1 MNNFIKKLT
10 VYATAVLLVIA
21 ALLGTAGCSTENNE
35 SNSKSNG
42 TVNLKSGSYIEKKG
56 YKNLSE
62 EEQGKKG
69 NYENAQS
76 RIADMQLVA
85 ENSAFMLYLDPEL
98 AEFAAVDKQS
108 GEAWFSNPYDFSK
121 DTKAGND
128 AKAELQSLLTLTYYD
143 VKAAEGTMN
152 SYSDCTLKDQ
162 YQIEKLDGGFAIH
175 MQIGRIEEKIL
186 APDAIEVSKFEK
198 LILPKVSERE
208 AKRLNTYYTKVSL
221 SDDSLSDGVKD
232 KYLADV
238 PGLKNNDFYILRDAT
253 DREKKLLEAIIEK
266 TDYTLEDMEVDT
278 ELSGSKEEK
287 TSSALFNI
295 SLYVELTDS
304 GLKVTVPSDKISYD
318 DKQYYLG
325 SFQLLKYFGAGKSEN
340 SGYLFVPDGSGA
352 LISYNADASKML
364 LHTTSTVYGMDY
376 SLSFDYGMNSLSQ
389 QIHFPVYGNKE
400 NNKAFLAVIED
411 GSAMA
416 NIISESGNIISS
428 YETVYPQFTYE
439 ASYTV
444 NYTDSTKIKGL
455 YTYHDTNS
463 YKGDYIVNYNF
474 LAGERSDYVGMAEAY
489 RSYLCKNGV
498 LKKSGD
504 GKAGFYLEALGAI
517 EKTST
522 KFGIPYTE
530 SVALTTFSQAE
541 SIISEISDAADLSI
555 RLKYKGWANNGLYYS
570 VFNKA
575 KVVKS
580 LGGKNGIEKI
590 EKAAVQNGS
599 SLYPDADFFM
609 VCKDGFS
616 DGYLSSAQSAR
627 SIRKENLYLMNP
639 QGFTN
644 FAEFQYL
651 NYSVSPYYYNKYI
664 KEFFAKYNK
673 IGLSG
678 ISVGSMGN
686 MLYSEFRKSKAVNR
700 ETAMNTVVE
709 NLESRF
715 SDYKLMLDGGNAYT
729 LKYAS
734 DLTNVPM
741 YNSAYT
747 QEDESIPFMQLVLHG
762 YIGYSGTALNLTG
775 EYEDMFLKCIE
786 YGSAPLFTVAAENTE
801 LLNKTSMSYY
811 YSVRWDAIKEKVME
825 YAARWKE
832 AYDGLNDKEMKSH
845 KKTGDNFYRTEYEDG
860 TVFYVNY
867 GANDAVTESGAVVPP
882 RNFLKVKNG

>member
-10 VYATAVLLVIA
+10 VYVTAVILVIVS
-21 ALLGTAGCSTENNE
+21 LLGTVGCSTENNE
-35 SNSKSNG
+35 SNSQNNKS
-42 TVNLKSGSYIEKKG
+42 VNLKSGSYIEKKG

-85 ENSAFMLYLDPEL
+85 ENNAFMLYLDPEF
-98 AEFAAVDKQS
+98 AEFAVIEKQS
-108 GEAWFSNPYDFSK
+108 GETWFSNPYDFSK
-121 DTKAGND
+121 DTRAGGD

-143 VKAAEGTMN
+143 VKATEGTMN

-266 TDYTLEDMEVDT
+266 TDYTLEDMEADT

-287 TSSALFNI
+287 TNSALFNI

-340 SGYLFVPDGSGA
+340 GGYLFVPDGSGA
-352 LISYNADASKML
+352 LISYNADASKTL

-474 LAGERSDYVGMAEAY
+474 LAGERSDYAGMAEAY

-580 LGGKNGIEKI
+580 LGGKNGLEKL

-616 DGYLSSAQSAR
+616 DGYRSSAQSAR

-673 IGLSG
+673 LGLSG

-700 ETAMNTVVE
+700 ETAMNTITE

-811 YSVRWDAIKEKVME
+811 YSVKWDAVKEKVKE

-832 AYDGLNDKEMKSH
+832 AYDGLNNKEMKSH
-845 KKTGDNFYRTEYEDG
+845 EKTGDNFYRTEYEDG

>member
-108 GEAWFSNPYDFSK
+108 GEAWFSNPYDFSE
-121 DTKAGND
+121 DTKAGSD

-143 VKAAEGTMN
+143 VKATEGTMN

-162 YQIEKLDGGFAIH
+162 YQIEKLDGVFAIH

-186 APDAIEVSKFEK
+186 APDGIEVSKFEK

-266 TDYTLEDMEVDT
+266 TDYTLEDMEADT

-287 TSSALFNI
+287 TNSALFNI

-340 SGYLFVPDGSGA
+340 GGYLFVPDGSGA
-352 LISYNADASKML
+352 LISYNADASKTL

-411 GSAMA
+411 GSAM
-416 NIISESGNIISS
+416 E
-428 YETVYPQFTYE
+428 YYKRKRQ
-439 ASYTV
+439 
-444 NYTDSTKIKGL
+444 
-455 YTYHDTNS
+455 YH
-463 YKGDYIVNYNF
+463 ILV
-474 LAGERSDYVGMAEAY
+474 R
-489 RSYLCKNGV
+489 
-498 LKKSGD
+498 
-504 GKAGFYLEALGAI
+504 
-517 EKTST
+517 
-522 KFGIPYTE
+522 
-530 SVALTTFSQAE
+530 
-541 SIISEISDAADLSI
+541 
-555 RLKYKGWANNGLYYS
+555 
-570 VFNKA
+570 
-575 KVVKS
+575 
-580 LGGKNGIEKI
+580 NGIS
-590 EKAAVQNGS
+590 AVYLRGVVHCK
-599 SLYPDADFFM
+599 LYR
-609 VCKDGFS
+609 
-616 DGYLSSAQSAR
+616 Q
-627 SIRKENLYLMNP
+627 
-639 QGFTN
+639 
-644 FAEFQYL
+644 
-651 NYSVSPYYYNKYI
+651 
-664 KEFFAKYNK
+664 
-673 IGLSG
+673 
-678 ISVGSMGN
+678 
-686 MLYSEFRKSKAVNR
+686 
-700 ETAMNTVVE
+700 
-709 NLESRF
+709 
-715 SDYKLMLDGGNAYT
+715 
-729 LKYAS
+729 
-734 DLTNVPM
+734 
-741 YNSAYT
+741 
-747 QEDESIPFMQLVLHG
+747 
-762 YIGYSGTALNLTG
+762 
-775 EYEDMFLKCIE
+775 
-786 YGSAPLFTVAAENTE
+786 
-801 LLNKTSMSYY
+801 
-811 YSVRWDAIKEKVME
+811 
-825 YAARWKE
+825 
-832 AYDGLNDKEMKSH
+832 H
-845 KKTGDNFYRTEYEDG
+845 KN
-860 TVFYVNY
+860 
-867 GANDAVTESGAVVPP
+867 
-882 RNFLKVKNG
+882 

>member
-121 DTKAGND
+121 DTKAGSD

-238 PGLKNNDFYILRDAT
+238 PGLKNNDFYILRDTT

-266 TDYTLEDMEVDT
+266 TDYTLKDMDADA

-287 TSSALFNI
+287 TNSALFNI

-352 LISYNADASKML
+352 LISYNADASKTL

-580 LGGKNGIEKI
+580 LGGKNGIEKL

>member
-121 DTKAGND
+121 DTKAGSD

-580 LGGKNGIEKI
+580 LGGKNGIEKL

>member
-10 VYATAVLLVIA
+10 VYATAALLVIA

-42 TVNLKSGSYIEKKG
+42 SVNLKSGSYIEKKG

-121 DTKAGND
+121 DTKAGSD

-266 TDYTLEDMEVDT
+266 TDYTLEDMEADT

-340 SGYLFVPDGSGA
+340 GGYLFVPDGSGA
-352 LISYNADASKML
+352 LISYNSDASKTL

-580 LGGKNGIEKI
+580 LGGKNGLEKL

-616 DGYLSSAQSAR
+616 DGYRSSAQSAR

-673 IGLSG
+673 LGLSG

-700 ETAMNTVVE
+700 ETAMNTITE
-709 NLESRF
+709 NLGSRF

-811 YSVRWDAIKEKVME
+811 YSVKWDALKEKVKE

-832 AYDGLNDKEMKSH
+832 AYDGLNDKEMKFH

-882 RNFLKVKNG
+882 RSYLKVKNG

>member
-121 DTKAGND
+121 DTRAGGD

-143 VKAAEGTMN
+143 IKATEGTMN

-580 LGGKNGIEKI
+580 LGGKNGIEKL